1 MEPEVSIGDHYE
13 NKCDVFSFGMMMFEL
28 LTSRLPFFD
37 RDATFLQKVHIRVGI
52 VSTSLI
58 SPQFLFLSLSH
69 SQAKSLFYEYQM
81 EDPNLRPTIPKEIG
95 DFTSWKGNKNNLQQM
110 YSKIQM

>member
-1 MEPEVSIGDHYE
+1 MAPEVSIGDHYE
-13 NKCDVFSFGMMMFEL
+13 NKFDVFSFGMMMFEL

-58 SPQFLFLSLSH
+58 SPQFLFLSHTLT
-69 SQAKSLFYEYQM
+69 
-81 EDPNLRPTIPKEIG
+81 N
-95 DFTSWKGNKNNLQQM
+95 
-110 YSKIQM
+110 